1 MSTTQRDYYEVLG
14 VPRTATQKQIKA
26 AFRRLARKHHPDV
39 NPNHPDAVSRFKEI
53 NEAHEVLGDP
63 EKRRKYDELGPGWRE
78 HEAWERAGRPAGGP
92 FGQAGDVEYR
102 TVSPEDLEDL
112 FGSDSPFSAFFH
124 DTFGRGR
131 AGRAGRAG
139 SGFTATASAP
149 GQDVEAE
156 TSVSLE
162 EAYRGSTR
170 AFELLDGGGRRRVEL
185 RIPPG
190 VRDGSRLRMAGQG
203 GPGTGGRPAGD
214 LFARVH
220 LQPHPTFTREGDDL
234 RVRVPVPLDVALLG
248 GEVEVPTLR
257 GRPVALRIPPETQ
270 NRARLRL
277 RGLGMPRL
285 DGSGAGDLYA
295 ETDVRLPVPLS
306 PEVKEMAAR
315 LRRGAG
321 AGSES

>member
-14 VPRTATQKQIKA
+14 VPRTASQKEIKA

-39 NPNHPDAVSRFKEI
+39 NPDHPDAVSTFKEI

-63 EKRRKYDELGPGWRE
+63 EKRRKYDELGPRWRE

-92 FGQAGDVEYR
+92 FGQAADVQYR

-124 DTFGRGR
+124 DTFGRRGR

-139 SGFTATASAP
+139 GGFTAAAAP
-149 GQDVEAE
+149 GQDIETE

-170 AFELLDGGGRRRVEL
+170 VFELSDGDGRRRVEL

-190 VRDGSRLRMAGQG
+190 VRDGSRLRLAGQG
-203 GPGTGGRPAGD
+203 GPGAGGAAAGD
-214 LFARVH
+214 LFARVRVH
-220 LQPHPTFTREGDDL
+220 PHPTFTREGDDL

-257 GRPVALRIPPETQ
+257 GRPVALRVPAETQ
-270 NRARLRL
+270 NRTRLRL
-277 RGLGMPRL
+277 RGLGMPRM

-306 PEVKEMAAR
+306 PELREMAGR
-315 LRRGAG
+315 LRRRTGAG
-321 AGSES
+321 RGS